1 MFIYENEGFRKRFPE
16 WKLLKTQ
23 VYRLSVDGKNGAFQK
38 RLRHNSLCK
47 RRQHRWRYW
56 SMRIEQK
63 KTSEQSLVTKAH
75 LWIIVFQLLVWTV
88 ENDVKTLVWTQSFQF
103 SGNQKRSFSKSY

>member
-1 MFIYENEGFRKRFPE
+1 MFIYENGGFRKRFPE
-16 WKLLKTQ
+16 WRLLKTQ
-23 VYRLSVDGKNGAFQK
+23 VYRFSVDGKNGAFQK

-63 KTSEQSLVTKAH
+63 KTSEQR
-75 LWIIVFQLLVWTV
+75 INVFQLRVCTF
-88 ENDVKTLVWTQSFQF
+88 ENASVDAELFIRFWVTKNGGF
-103 SGNQKRSFSKSY
+103 QKRISVDLA